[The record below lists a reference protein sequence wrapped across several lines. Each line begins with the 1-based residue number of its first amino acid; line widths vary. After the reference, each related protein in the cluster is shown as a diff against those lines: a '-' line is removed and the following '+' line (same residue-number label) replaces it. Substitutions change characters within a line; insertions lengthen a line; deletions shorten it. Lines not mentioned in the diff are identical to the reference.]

1 MSTRTAPSIVSAL
14 AVSRETVRLW
24 GLLAIA
30 AAAAIVAGYA
40 SSVAFA
46 AFALLLVAVFAYVA
60 YRSPRG
66 MLTLLVLTPLLDR
79 YLIRNLVAPRWQAE
93 AQLLSEGLLVLV
105 AAAIFVHA
113 RREGRILDTIRH
125 PATLF
130 GSGFVVVAVIGA
142 LVNGVPPVVAGLG
155 LLTTIDGLFV
165 FYLARA
171 IGLTERDGVVAMVAF
186 TAIAVVAAI
195 LALGQVILAPD
206 ILGLVTFNG
215 RFNDGLRPGSFFTAQ
230 PNMLA
235 AVLALP
241 IPFTAFVAGE
251 PSVDRRRRVLAAVAL
266 FILLLAFVYT
276 FSRGTWVALAVAL
289 IGTGLVVNRRALVIG
304 LVATVIAVA
313 TAFAAPRGLLLPA
326 GSQWSIDVGN
336 ATLGRIEAISAGNDQ
351 RIKFIQNALPIL
363 IEHPIVGTG
372 PGTYGG
378 GIAARFG
385 SPLYASYTSGTV
397 PDDRTVDNYWLH
409 LVVEFG
415 IAGAALMVG
424 LLGWLMLEIVR
435 GARRATGMR
444 RALLGGIAAATVV
457 SAIVSATEMLLEGNT
472 TTFPLFFFLGVGTL
486 LAARGAEVPDVAPQT
501 LEPATEP
508 AKETPDNPPDG
519 AASEV
524 SPA

>member
-1 MSTRTAPSIVSAL
+1 MSTRTAPSIVSNL
-14 AVSRETVRLW
+14 SVSAETARLW
-24 GLLAIA
+24 GLLGLAAVAAIA
-30 AAAAIVAGYA
+30 AGYA
-40 SSVAFA
+40 SSILFA
-46 AFALLLVAVFAYVA
+46 AFALLLVVVFAYVA

-66 MLTLLVLTPLLDR
+66 MLTLLVLTPLVDR
-79 YLIRNLVAPRWQAE
+79 YLIRNLVAPHWQSE
-93 AQLLSEGLLVLV
+93 AQFLSEGLLVLV

-113 RREGRILDTIRH
+113 RRAGRLLPAIRH
-125 PATLF
+125 PVTLF
-130 GSGFVVVAVIGA
+130 TSGFIVVAIIGA
-142 LVNGVPPVVAGLG
+142 LLNGVPPVVAGLG
-155 LLTTIDGLFV
+155 LLTTIDGLLV
-165 FYLARA
+165 FFLARA
-171 IGLTERDGVVAMVAF
+171 IGLSERDGVVAMVAF
-186 TAIAVVAAI
+186 TGIAVVAAV

-251 PSVDRRRRVLAAVAL
+251 SSVDRRSRVLAAAAL
-266 FILLLAFVYT
+266 FLLLLAFVYT
-276 FSRGTWVALAVAL
+276 FSRGTWLALAVAL
-289 IGTGLVVNRRALVIG
+289 VVTGLVVNRRALAIG
-304 LVATVIAVA
+304 LIASVIAVA
-313 TAFAAPRGLLLPA
+313 TAFAAPRGLLLPV

-409 LVVEFG
+409 LIVEFG
-415 IAGAALMVG
+415 IAGATLMVG

-444 RALLGGIAAATVV
+444 RALLGGIAAAAVV

-486 LAARGAEVPDVAPQT
+486 LAARGVEVPDLEVAPM
-501 LEPATEP
+501 TEP
-508 AKETPDNPPDG
+508 AEGAPEPPADR
-519 AASEV
+519 AAAEV

>member
-14 AVSRETVRLW
+14 SVSRETVRLW
-24 GLLAIA
+24 GTLAVA
-30 AAAAIVAGYA
+30 AVAAIVAGYA
-40 SSVAFA
+40 SSIAFA

-66 MLTLLVLTPLLDR
+66 MLTLLVLTPLVDR
-79 YLIRNLVAPRWQAE
+79 YLIRNLVAPRWQSE

-113 RREGRILDTIRH
+113 RREGRLLVAIRH
-125 PATLF
+125 PVTLF
-130 GSGFVVVAVIGA
+130 TAAFIAVAIIGA
-142 LVNGVPPVVAGLG
+142 IVNGVPPVVAGLG

-165 FYLARA
+165 FFLARA
-171 IGLTERDGVVAMVAF
+171 IGLSERSGMVAMVAF
-186 TAIAVVAAI
+186 TGIAVVAAV

-251 PSVDRRRRVLAAVAL
+251 PSVDRRRRVLASVAL

-276 FSRGTWVALAVAL
+276 FSRGTWLALTGAL
-289 IGTGLVVNRRALVIG
+289 VVTGLVVNRRALAIG
-304 LVATVIAVA
+304 LIAAVIAVA

-336 ATLGRIEAISAGNDQ
+336 ATLGRIEAISTGNDQ

-363 IEHPIVGTG
+363 IEHSIVGTG
-372 PGTYGG
+372 PGSYGG

-409 LVVEFG
+409 ILVEFG
-415 IAGAALMVG
+415 IAGTALMVG
-424 LLGWLMLEIVR
+424 LLGWLMLEIMR

-486 LAARGAEVPDVAPQT
+486 LATRGVEVPDVEPPPVI
-501 LEPATEP
+501 EPAE
-508 AKETPDNPPDG
+508 ETPETPPDG
-519 AASEV
+519 PDAEV
-524 SPA
+524 RPA